1 MKIALTSTGNSWDSK
16 IDPRFG
22 RAEFI
27 FIYDEETKNN
37 EIVDNSGVSEHAHGA
52 GPMTA
57 QIVTERKVDIIIT
70 GNGPGGNAA
79 RVIESAGI
87 KVFTGA
93 GEMTV
98 KEAYDAYKNNKLNKL

>member
-27 FIYDEETKNN
+27 FIYDEDSKKN
-37 EIVDNSGVSEHAHGA
+37 EVVDNSGVSEHAHGA

-79 RVIESAGI
+79 RVIESSGI

-98 KEAYDAYKNNKLNKL
+98 KEAYDAYKKGNLTQS